1 MDSPTHQRLDE
12 RCDLRHLRSCRS
24 KQTDP
29 EHSSSQSSSVHSL
42 SEYVCAVLLP
52 LPQWDVSKHWLF
64 FFVMLPRLK
73 ARVCVEGV
81 CLTTE
86 TSPSASSTTTGVQ
99 MCACDPHTRTHTHT
113 PHTHAHTYTHTHTH
127 TPHAHTRT
135 HAHTHTTHAHIH
147 KHTHTHTHPHTPHT
161 PRTHIHHTHA
171 HTLAHTHT
179 HTRTHTR
186 THARTHSHAHVL
198 PSIDQLREPK
208 DRRLNKPANS
218 SIYLLLIKY
227 SSVSYI
233 LIYFN
238 FSCFDVFFS
247 NYTNVNFNFYSFVF

>member
-29 EHSSSQSSSVHSL
+29 EHSSSQSASVHSL
-42 SEYVCAVLLP
+42 SECVCAVLLP
-52 LPQWDVSKHWLF
+52 LPQWDVSKHWLLF
-64 FFVMLPRLK
+64 FCDVTSTQSTCL
-73 ARVCVEGV
+73 CGGSV
-81 CLTTE
+81 CLTIE
-86 TSPSASSTTTGVQ
+86 TSTSASSTTTGVQ

-113 PHTHAHTYTHTHTH
+113 
-127 TPHAHTRT
+127 
-135 HAHTHTTHAHIH
+135 
-147 KHTHTHTHPHTPHT
+147 
-161 PRTHIHHTHA
+161 
-171 HTLAHTHT
+171 HT
-179 HTRTHTR
+179 HTRTHTHTH
-186 THARTHSHAHVL
+186 THAHTHTYTTHTHSHTHTHTHTHTRAHTHTYTTHTHSHTHAHTLTHSHIHSHAHVL

-238 FSCFDVFFS
+238 FSCFDVFF
-247 NYTNVNFNFYSFVF
+247 